1 MGLLAH
7 LLARLTKYDGTSRR
21 VLLECQV
28 GERQLPSSAR
38 ALFFTAPQLA
48 RAPDRDLAQDRRMNH
63 LVQEPHLQRLLR
75 ADVASGENHVERV
88 AKPHEPW
95 QPLRAAGTGNEPE
108 HDLGK
113 CEHRLRVIGSDAPG
127 ARHRRLEAAPQA
139 GAMNRRHHRRAELLQ
154 AVEQRLPVERQPLRV
169 LGRANL
175 QKLLDVGAGD
185 EGIGLAAQQDRPVN
199 RCITLEPAHELDEI
213 LLHDTVELV
222 HRLVREI
229 HGDDSDAVL
238 HLHRHRAGL
247 ADDVARSGR
256 SRGGHPAFSRT
267 MANPMPPAAHTV
279 MRPNW
284 PPRRRS
290 SLMSVIVM
298 RAPVAPKGWPMAI
311 EPPMTLRRARSTSPT
326 GCRYP
331 ARCAHSRDSSP

>member
-28 GERQLPSSAR
+28 GERQLPSPAG
-38 ALFFTAPQLA
+38 ALLLTAPQLA

-63 LVQEPHLQRLLR
+63 LVEQPHVQRLLR
-75 ADVASGENHVERV
+75 ADVPSGEYHVERV
-88 AKPHEPW
+88 PKPRELSK
-95 QPLRAAGTGNEPE
+95 PLRASPTRNEPE

-113 CEHRLRVIGSDAPG
+113 REHRLRMIGSDAPG

-139 GAMNRRHHRRAELLQ
+139 GAMNRRDHRGAELLQ
-154 AVEQRLPVERQPLRV
+154 AVQQRLPVERQSLRV
-169 LGRANL
+169 IGRANL

-185 EGIGLAAQQDRPVN
+185 EGVGLAAQQNRRVN
-199 RCITLEPAHELDEI
+199 RGITLEPAHELDEI
-213 LLHDTVELV
+213 LLHGAVELV
-222 HRLVREI
+222 HRLVRKI
-229 HGDDSDAVL
+229 HGDDGDAVL
-238 HLHRHRAGL
+238 DLHRHRPGL
-247 ADDVARSGR
+247 ADDVALSRR

-298 RAPVAPKGWPMAI
+298 RAPVAPKG
-311 EPPMTLRRARSTSPT
+311 
-326 GCRYP
+326 
-331 ARCAHSRDSSP
+331 